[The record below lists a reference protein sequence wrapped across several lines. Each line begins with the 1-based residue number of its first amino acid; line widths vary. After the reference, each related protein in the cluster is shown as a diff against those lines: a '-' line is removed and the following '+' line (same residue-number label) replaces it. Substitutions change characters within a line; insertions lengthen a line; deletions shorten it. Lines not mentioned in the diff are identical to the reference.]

1 MKKINIIDFLFILLN
16 STNALFYSKISYAT
30 NSVIQE
36 DAYQQA
42 QLNIEKRKIE
52 KSLNECLKIN
62 LGSELSQLDLP
73 IKCAEFVKDFIL
85 LHGTTELLKK
95 MRSYQEMQKADLS
108 NQE

>member
-1 MKKINIIDFLFILLN
+1 MKKINIITFLFILL
-16 STNALFYSKISYAT
+16 ISS
-30 NSVIQE
+30 NVIFSSGTAPFVLQDQNE
-36 DAYQQA
+36 QA
-42 QLNIEKRKIE
+42 WLSIEKRKIE

-62 LGSELSQLDLP
+62 LGSELSQLHLP